1 MIEQDQHRVVYHGHG
16 PSGGLEPRILRE
28 GNIIMEPPGMA
39 LALADLYRD
48 TALGD
53 AAPQLADR

>member
-1 MIEQDQHRVVYHGHG
+1 
-16 PSGGLEPRILRE
+16 
-28 GNIIMEPPGMA
+28 MEPPGTS

-53 AAPQLADR
+53 AAQRLAER

>member
-1 MIEQDQHRVVYHGHG
+1 MTASVLGQ
-16 PSGGLEPRILRE
+16 PRMTVGEFLASSAQQ
-28 GNIIMEPPGMA
+28 GTFIMEPPGIQ
-39 LALADLYRD
+39 LAHADLYRD